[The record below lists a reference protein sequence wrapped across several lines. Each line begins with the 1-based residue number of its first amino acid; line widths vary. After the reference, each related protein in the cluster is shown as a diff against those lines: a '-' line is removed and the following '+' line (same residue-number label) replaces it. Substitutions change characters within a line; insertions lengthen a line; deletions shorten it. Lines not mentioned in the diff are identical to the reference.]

1 MYSIVKI
8 TRSYR
13 GRLTV
18 TREHTITDTA
28 SQADVDKLL
37 AMPETYEGERAEAL
51 DDLASTGITDYH
63 GYRIIEH

>member
-1 MYSIVKI
+1 MYSIVKV
-8 TRSYR
+8 TRSHR

-28 SQADVDKLL
+28 HQADVDKLL
-37 AMPETYEGERAEAL
+37 ALPESYEGERAEAL
-51 DDLASTGITDYH
+51 DDLASMGITSYH

>member
-1 MYSIVKI
+1 MYSIIKI
-8 TRSYR
+8 TCSYR

-28 SQADVDKLL
+28 HQADVDKLL
-37 AMPETYEGERAEAL
+37 ALPESYDGERAEAL
-51 DDLASTGITDYH
+51 DELASMGITSYR